1 MKITEKAQRRARV
14 KLLAQAQSDAER
26 EKISI
31 FGTSAKYIS
40 ATEALLRIIEIEG
53 NSDLIIKA
61 FAQSTASTPDKDW
74 PDYSA
79 A

>member
-26 EKISI
+26 QKISV
-31 FGTSAKYIS
+31 
-40 ATEALLRIIEIEG
+40 TEALLRIIEIEG

>member
-1 MKITEKAQRRARV
+1 
-14 KLLAQAQSDAER
+14 LLAQAQSDAER
-26 EKISI
+26 QKISV
-31 FGTSAKYIS
+31 
-40 ATEALLRIIEIEG
+40 TEALLRIIEIEG